1 MTHVV
6 INPKALGAPKGYS
19 NGMLAPAGGRMLFIA
34 GQVAWDADQHIV
46 SERFAEQF
54 RQALT
59 NVVTVLSESGG
70 RPEHVGRMTL
80 YVTSKDEYMAQAREV
95 GTHYREL
102 MGKHFPAMTLVEV
115 KALLEEGAKV
125 EIEATAV
132 LPAGETDR

>member
-6 INPKALGAPKGYS
+6 INPQALGAPKGYS
-19 NGMLAPAGGRMLFIA
+19 NGMLTPAGGRVLFIA
-34 GQVAWDADQHIV
+34 GQVAWDADQRVV

-54 RQALT
+54 RQALQ
-59 NVVTVLSESGG
+59 NVVTVLTEAGG

-80 YVTSKDEYMAQAREV
+80 YVTSKDEYVAQAREV

-102 MGKHFPAMTLVEV
+102 MGRHFPAMTLVEV

-132 LPAGETDR
+132 LPGGEAAR